1 MDKFMKTPHINAE
14 KDEISD
20 IVLMP
25 GDPLRAKL
33 IAENYLEDYKLVNEV
48 RNMLAYTGYYKG
60 RRVTV
65 MGSGMGMASM
75 GIYSYELFKF
85 YDVQTIIRIGSCGCH
100 ETNVKLGAT
109 VLAKK
114 SYSKTKLD
122 DAMFGDKTNVAYA
135 DAEVNNKIKE
145 AAAKINIDLIEG
157 DVTTLDVFD
166 IYAPN
171 LDKSALSFVE
181 MESYA
186 LFKIARH
193 LERKC
198 ACLLTVV
205 DIDAVKEHMTAE
217 ERETKLNDMI
227 LVALESTL
235 SL

>member
-1 MDKFMKTPHINAE
+1 MEFKKTPHINAE

-33 IAENYLEDYKLVNEV
+33 IAETYLDDYKLVNEV
-48 RNMLAYTGYYKG
+48 RNMLAFTGYYKG
-60 RRVTV
+60 RKVTV

-75 GIYSYELFKF
+75 GIYSYELFSF
-85 YDVQTIIRIGSCGCH
+85 YDVATIIRIGSCGCYDQ
-100 ETNVKLGAT
+100 NLSLGST

-114 SYSKTKLD
+114 TYSSTKLD
-122 DAMFGDKTNVAYA
+122 NAMFGDQTNVAYA
-135 DAEVNNKIKE
+135 WEDINAAIKE
-145 AAAKINIDLIEG
+145 AAVKNDINLTESN
-157 DVTTLDVFD
+157 VTTLDVFD
-166 IYAPN
+166 LYAPN
-171 LDKSALSFVE
+171 LNTENVSEIVE

-193 LERKC
+193 LGRKA

-205 DIDAVKEHMTAE
+205 DINNVSEHMSAE
-217 ERETKLNDMI
+217 EREQKLNDMI

-235 SL
+235 AL